1 VIIEVQ
7 TVHSLRSQCVDVKHL
22 AGRSRTFD
30 IVVSDPQQKSPFE
43 ISILV
48 DRTELCLSLRER
60 KSMRNMTY
68 MIHQPREVWTRDMND
83 PAGFLIASDM
93 LCTYQAILVGHILY
107 LLQVVTDSNR
117 FFLLQAAIL
126 LLAAP
131 LMSMQQLFL
140 AGDGTTI

>member
-1 VIIEVQ
+1 
-7 TVHSLRSQCVDVKHL
+7 
-22 AGRSRTFD
+22 
-30 IVVSDPQQKSPFE
+30 
-43 ISILV
+43 
-48 DRTELCLSLRER
+48 
-60 KSMRNMTY
+60 
-68 MIHQPREVWTRDMND
+68 MND

-140 AGDGTTI
+140 AGDGTTIWINYGYFYG